1 MLVERKQSPNPVT
14 PTRDALRDFTSL
26 SVPQT
31 IQSTKTNGRG
41 TQLITDIN
49 HKDKM
54 PHVRCLPHSPQVIVL
69 SYGSWRRTYN
79 NEICILN
86 DGPIN
91 IYTYTPIYIYINIYI
106 YTYIYV

>member
-26 SVPQT
+26 SVTQT

-54 PHVRCLPHSPQVIVL
+54 PHVRCLPHSPQGIVL
-69 SYGSWRRTYN
+69 RNGSWRLTYKM
-79 NEICILN
+79 
-86 DGPIN
+86 IN
-91 IYTYTPIYIYINIYI
+91 VYRMRDL
-106 YTYIYV
+106 